1 MEVKRRVMVNNKILI
16 IDYKV
21 GNHQSVEN
29 ALKYLGYDFFVS
41 DKKEDIEKFQV
52 YILPGVG
59 AFGEAMNNLK
69 NIGILETLQKEIFE
83 NKKPILG
90 ICLGMQIM
98 ADYSEENGLHKGLGW
113 IKGGF
118 VKLEPKNGLRVP
130 HVGWN
135 DLSIIKKD
143 PLFSRVE
150 QNSSFYFDHSYH
162 FKGEEDVVSATTNY
176 GSDVLA
182 AFQKENIFGVQFH
195 PEKSQNNGLK
205 LFRSFFEY
213 LKLNHA

>member
-1 MEVKRRVMVNNKILI
+1 MNRILI

-29 ALKYLGYDFFVS
+29 ALKFLGYDFFVS
-41 DKKEDIEKFQV
+41 DKKEDIEKSHV

-69 NIGILETLQKEIFE
+69 RLGIVETLQKEVLE

-98 ADYSEENGLHKGLGW
+98 ADYSKENGHQEGLGW

-118 VKLEPKNGLRVP
+118 VKLDPENALRVP

-135 DLSIIKKD
+135 DITIIKKD

-150 QNSSFYFDHSYH
+150 QNASFYFDHSYH
-162 FKGEEDVVSATTNY
+162 FKGEKDLISATTSY
-176 GSDVLA
+176 GNEVVA

-205 LFRSFFEY
+205 LFRSFINYVEEKNRS
-213 LKLNHA
+213 LINS